1 MRPSAREWAL
11 TIVPGLLAVGVLL
24 LMGAPLWAAFGMGG
38 IITELRQVP
47 LRIRED
53 RAVANEVT
61 AAIRQA
67 FTR

>member
-1 MRPSAREWAL
+1 MRPSTREWAL
-11 TIVPGLLAVGVLL
+11 TGVPGLLLLGLLL

-53 RAVANEVT
+53 RAGANEVT

-67 FTR
+67 LTR